1 MKRRVSIRDCGES
14 FEQLAEYD
22 ALITRERSKG
32 SNTQDVHVCVE
43 EGALLCNCC
52 LHCPKIKCA

>member
-22 ALITRERSKG
+22 ALKMREKQR
-32 SNTQDVHVCVE
+32 
-43 EGALLCNCC
+43 
-52 LHCPKIKCA
+52 

>member
-22 ALITRERSKG
+22 ALIMREK
-32 SNTQDVHVCVE
+32 Q
-43 EGALLCNCC
+43 
-52 LHCPKIKCA
+52 K